1 MVAVVFSA
9 IFEVVWWSVGPG
21 RGSQNE
27 MKALDEG
34 RTTYA
39 AITVA
44 VVVVAAA
51 AAAPPAL
58 AMAC

>member
-44 VVVVAAA
+44 IVVVAAA
-51 AAAPPAL
+51 APPDL